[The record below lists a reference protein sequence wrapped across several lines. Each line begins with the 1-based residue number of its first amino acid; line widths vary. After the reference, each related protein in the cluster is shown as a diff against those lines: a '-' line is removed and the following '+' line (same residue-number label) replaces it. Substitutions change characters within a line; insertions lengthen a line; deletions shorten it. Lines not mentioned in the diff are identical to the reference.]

1 MWCLVNLPNGTT
13 SGVQCDPKRISQE
26 CLEKVCADL
35 GIICETDY
43 FGLIPVRDGDSVADV
58 DECNAKQWI
67 NLRNP
72 LHLYTNDRTH
82 PIVFSLRVKFWVP
95 AHLILQSSVRSLFYM
110 QARQELF
117 DGHLRPSSWTNAAY
131 LAALLLQA
139 DGFRYDPTKVPAAT
153 VQTLAA
159 SSEET
164 AATASQSSSVVES
177 SASAASTPER
187 RPQPQQLR
195 RPSKRKCSEIECKR
209 GSVSSQSSGGG
220 GSSPPTGWHLDDM
233 GPGATSG
240 GPTTATTTGGGATI
254 ASAGSVVELSSK
266 APKNIY
272 HRYGALRPAFDEEAE
287 EGKPP
292 VRPENFHQLIAI
304 EHEKLSR
311 IKMSASS
318 AQYWLLEEVCSLVG
332 YGEEIFEGVTIAEPS
347 VVCKIGVSPHGLTIV
362 KDDEKYSV
370 PFTAVKAAKSIKRS
384 FRLTYMDERHEET
397 HVELKLPNHRTAA
410 SLYRAITEKHVF
422 YSCET
427 VRPVV
432 TTQFIRDLK
441 GTIVSMFNED
451 TELGKR
457 YVFDIQRTCREVY
470 DAARRTLHA
479 RGIEISN
486 GAEEHGAESPAVAL
500 GRLEATLSLQKDDAG
515 KLERMFDERIR
526 EAITCPICADGEIDT
541 TFLPCGHMTACR
553 SCAVQ
558 CDRCPLCRSNIES
571 ISKIFLPPLLQSR
584 KGGSTNATISSR
596 RRSDPSSTTSTSIA
610 APKSVA
616 TLVQ

>member
-58 DECNAKQWI
+58 DECTAKQWI

-95 AHLILQSSVRSLFYM
+95 AHLILQCSVRSLFFM

-117 DGHLRPSSWTNAAY
+117 DGHLRPASWANAAY

-139 DGFRYDPTKVPAAT
+139 DGYKYDPAKVPSATETPIAAGSGST
-153 VQTLAA
+153 
-159 SSEET
+159 
-164 AATASQSSSVVES
+164 TAS
-177 SASAASTPER
+177 PER
-187 RPQPQQLR
+187 RPTQGLR

-209 GSVSSQSSGGG
+209 GSVSSQSSGNTT
-220 GSSPPTGWHLDDM
+220 PTGTQQDESVPAAGQVTGSQSM
-233 GPGATSG
+233 GD
-240 GPTTATTTGGGATI
+240 GPTN
-254 ASAGSVVELSSK
+254 

-272 HRYGALRPAFDEEAE
+272 HRYGALRPAFEDADEDRSAE
-287 EGKPP
+287 IVLKPG
-292 VRPENFHQLIAI
+292 NFYQQIAQ

-311 IKMSASS
+311 IRMTPTS
-318 AQYWLLEEVCSLVG
+318 AQYWLLEEICSLVG
-332 YGEEIFEGVTIAEPS
+332 YGEEIFEGVTMAEPA

-362 KDDEKYSV
+362 KDDEKFSV
-370 PFTAVKAAKSIKRS
+370 PFTAVKAAKSVKRS
-384 FRLTYMDERHEET
+384 FRLTYMNENHEET

-427 VRPVV
+427 VRPIV

-479 RGIEISN
+479 RGIELAPS
-486 GAEEHGAESPAVAL
+486 ADEQETPAAVL
-500 GRLEATLSLQKDDAG
+500 GRLEESLRTRLDESGQLE
-515 KLERMFDERIR
+515 KLLDERIR

-553 SCAVQ
+553 ACAVQ
-558 CDRCPLCRSNIES
+558 CDRCPLCRANIES
-571 ISKIFLPPLLQSR
+571 TSKIFLPPLLQSR
-584 KGGSTNATISSR
+584 KEGVGSNAN
-596 RRSDPSSTTSTSIA
+596 RRSSEITPSIQTGA
-610 APKSVA
+610 AKVA
-616 TLVQ
+616 LTPLVQ

>member
-58 DECNAKQWI
+58 DEVTAKQWI

-95 AHLILQSSVRSLFYM
+95 AHLILQGSVRTLFFM

-117 DGHLRPSSWTNAAY
+117 DGHLRPASWANAAY

-139 DGFRYDPTKVPAAT
+139 DGFKYDPAKVPSAT
-153 VQTLAA
+153 EIPIA
-159 SSEET
+159 SGANST
-164 AATASQSSSVVES
+164 TSS
-177 SASAASTPER
+177 PER
-187 RPQPQQLR
+187 RPAQGLR

-209 GSVSSQSSGGG
+209 GSVSSQSSVNAT
-220 GSSPPTGWHLDDM
+220 PTGLQVDDNV
-233 GPGATSG
+233 PSSG
-240 GPTTATTTGGGATI
+240 QVTGSQSVGDGPTN
-254 ASAGSVVELSSK
+254 

-272 HRYGALRPAFDEEAE
+272 HRYGALRPAFEDTDDDRSAE
-287 EGKPP
+287 VVLKPG
-292 VRPENFHQLIAI
+292 NFYQQIAQ

-311 IKMSASS
+311 IRMTPTS
-318 AQYWLLEEVCSLVG
+318 AQYWLLEEICSLVG
-332 YGEEIFEGVTIAEPS
+332 YGEEIFEGVTMAEPA
-347 VVCKIGVSPHGLTIV
+347 VVCKIGVSPHGLTII

-370 PFTAVKAAKSIKRS
+370 PFTAVKAAKSVKRS
-384 FRLTYMDERHEET
+384 FRLTYMNENHEET

-427 VRPVV
+427 VRPIV

-479 RGIEISN
+479 RGIEIAPS
-486 GAEEHGAESPAVAL
+486 ADEHTETPAAAL
-500 GRLEATLSLQKDDAG
+500 GRLEESLRTREDESG
-515 KLERMFDERIR
+515 KLEKLLDERIQ

-553 SCAVQ
+553 ACAIQ
-558 CDRCPLCRSNIES
+558 CDRCPLCRANIES
-571 ISKIFLPPLLQSR
+571 TSKIFLPPLLQSR
-584 KGGSTNATISSR
+584 KDGAGSNANR
-596 RRSDPSSTTSTSIA
+596 RLSDITPSIETRA
-610 APKSVA
+610 AKVA
-616 TLVQ
+616 VTPLVQ

>member
-58 DECNAKQWI
+58 DEGTAKQWI

-95 AHLILQSSVRSLFYM
+95 AHLILQGSVRSLFFM

-117 DGHLRPSSWTNAAY
+117 DGHLRPSSWANAAY

-139 DGFRYDPTKVPAAT
+139 DGYKYDPAKVPST
-153 VQTLAA
+153 SEMLPNGAA
-159 SSEET
+159 SVT
-164 AATASQSSSVVES
+164 SSL
-177 SASAASTPER
+177 ER
-187 RPQPQQLR
+187 RPAAQGLR
-195 RPSKRKCSEIECKR
+195 RPSKRKCSELECKR
-209 GSVSSQSSGGG
+209 GSVSSQTSG
-220 GSSPPTGWHLDDM
+220 GSSVSH
-233 GPGATSG
+233 G
-240 GPTTATTTGGGATI
+240 GPQLDEGVPAAGGYTA
-254 ASAGSVVELSSK
+254 AGSQLGGDGANGN

-272 HRYGALRPAFDEEAE
+272 HRYGALRPAFGDAAE
-287 EGKPP
+287 EEEQEEGTVEP
-292 VRPENFHQLIAI
+292 VPQPANFYQLIAQ

-311 IKMSASS
+311 IRMTATS
-318 AQYWLLEEVCSLVG
+318 AQYWLLEEICSLAG
-332 YGEEIFEGVTIAEPS
+332 YGEEIFEGVTIAEPV

-384 FRLTYMDERHEET
+384 FRLTYMNENHEET
-397 HVELKLPNHRTAA
+397 YVELKLPNHRTAA

-427 VRPVV
+427 VRPIV

-479 RGIEISN
+479 RGIEIAPS
-486 GAEEHGAESPAVAL
+486 AEEHAETPAAAL
-500 GRLEATLSLQKDDAG
+500 GRLEETLRSRQDASG
-515 KLERMFDERIR
+515 QLEKLLDERIR

-553 SCAVQ
+553 ACAVQ
-558 CDRCPLCRSNIES
+558 CDRCPLCRANIES
-571 ISKIFLPPLLQSR
+571 TSKIFLPPLLQSR
-584 KGGSTNATISSR
+584 KGTIASR
-596 RRSDPSSTTSTSIA
+596 RPSETAAAGVVGGAGGGGTELAGAVASKAPAA
-610 APKSVA
+610 AP
-616 TLVQ
+616 LVQ

>member
-43 FGLIPVRDGDSVADV
+43 FGLIPVRVGDNVADV
-58 DECNAKQWI
+58 DECSAKQWI

-72 LHLYTNDRTH
+72 LNLYTNDRAH
-82 PIVFSLRVKFWVP
+82 PLLLSLRVKFWVP
-95 AHLILQSSVRSLFYM
+95 AHLILQSSVRALFYM

-139 DGFRYDPTKVPAAT
+139 DGIKYDAAKVPQIAEPADTNSSTTAPAASTAAAT
-153 VQTLAA
+153 VGVTVADRRSTL
-159 SSEET
+159 
-164 AATASQSSSVVES
+164 Q
-177 SASAASTPER
+177 
-187 RPQPQQLR
+187 QQQQQLR

-209 GSVSSQSSGGG
+209 GSVSSQSS
-220 GSSPPTGWHLDDM
+220 SPPTGWHLDDL
-233 GPGATSG
+233 GRRSRGLSPVTPATTSSG
-240 GPTTATTTGGGATI
+240 GLTGEEVPKVTA
-254 ASAGSVVELSSK
+254 
-266 APKNIY
+266 KNIY
-272 HRYGALRPAFDEEAE
+272 HQYGDLRPAFELEEEDGDEERSQVVQQQQE
-287 EGKPP
+287 PP
-292 VRPENFHQLIAI
+292 QPDDYYQLIAR
-304 EHEKLSR
+304 EHEKLSL
-311 IKMSASS
+311 IKMSATS
-318 AQYWLLEEVCSLVG
+318 AQYWLLEEICSLIG

-362 KDDEKYSV
+362 KDEEKYRVS
-370 PFTAVKAAKSIKRS
+370 FTAVKAAKSIKRS
-384 FRLTYMDERHEET
+384 FRLTYVNEHHEET

-427 VRPVV
+427 VRPIV

-486 GAEEHGAESPAVAL
+486 KAEEHKENPVAAMD
-500 GRLEATLSLQKDDAG
+500 RLEETLRTQRETNAQ
-515 KLERMFDERIR
+515 LERLIDERIR
-526 EAITCPICADGEIDT
+526 EAITCPICADGVIDT

-553 SCAVQ
+553 ACAVQ
-558 CDRCPLCRSNIES
+558 CDRCPLCRSNIKS
-571 ISKIFLPPLLQSR
+571 ISKIFLPPLLRSR
-584 KGGSTNATISSR
+584 KSTIGQGGGS
-596 RRSDPSSTTSTSIA
+596 SDPTCGEEEDVPEL
-610 APKSVA
+610 PKEHA
-616 TLVQ
+616 RPPAQLVQ

>member
-1 MWCLVNLPNGTT
+1 MAV
-13 SGVQCDPKRISQE
+13 
-26 CLEKVCADL
+26 VCTDL
-35 GIICETDY
+35 GIFCETDY

-58 DECNAKQWI
+58 DEGTAKQWI

-95 AHLILQSSVRSLFYM
+95 AHLILQGSVRTLFFM

-117 DGHLRPSSWTNAAY
+117 DGHLRPGSWANAAY

-139 DGFRYDPTKVPAAT
+139 DGFKYDPAMVPSVGETPIASG
-153 VQTLAA
+153 A
-159 SSEET
+159 SST
-164 AATASQSSSVVES
+164 TSS
-177 SASAASTPER
+177 PER
-187 RPQPQQLR
+187 RPTQGLR

-209 GSVSSQSSGGG
+209 GSVSSQSSGNAT
-220 GSSPPTGWHLDDM
+220 STSLPLDDNVPTA
-233 GPGATSG
+233 GQVTGTQTVAD
-240 GPTTATTTGGGATI
+240 GPTN
-254 ASAGSVVELSSK
+254 

-272 HRYGALRPAFDEEAE
+272 HRYGALRPAFEDSDEDRSE
-287 EGKPP
+287 EVVNQPD
-292 VRPENFHQLIAI
+292 NFYQLIAQ

-311 IKMSASS
+311 IRMTPTS
-318 AQYWLLEEVCSLVG
+318 AQYWLLEEICSLVG
-332 YGEEIFEGVTIAEPS
+332 YGEEIFEGVTMAEPA

-362 KDDEKYSV
+362 KDDENYSV
-370 PFTAVKAAKSIKRS
+370 PFTAVKAAKSVKRS
-384 FRLTYMDERHEET
+384 FRLTYMNENHEET

-427 VRPVV
+427 VRPIV

-479 RGIEISN
+479 RGIKIASSADEHPETP
-486 GAEEHGAESPAVAL
+486 AEAL
-500 GRLEATLSLQKDDAG
+500 DRLEETLRTRQDESGQLE
-515 KLERMFDERIR
+515 KLLDERIR

-553 SCAVQ
+553 ACAIQ
-558 CDRCPLCRSNIES
+558 CDRCPLCRANIETT
-571 ISKIFLPPLLQSR
+571 SKIFLPPLLQSR
-584 KGGSTNATISSR
+584 KESAGSNAN
-596 RRSDPSSTTSTSIA
+596 RRSSEITPSIETRA
-610 APKSVA
+610 AKVA
-616 TLVQ
+616 VQTPLVQ

>member
-58 DECNAKQWI
+58 DEGTAKQWI

-95 AHLILQSSVRSLFYM
+95 AHLILQGSVRTLFFM

-117 DGHLRPSSWTNAAY
+117 DGHLRPSSWANAAY

-139 DGFRYDPTKVPAAT
+139 DGYKYDPAKVPSVSET
-153 VQTLAA
+153 PIVA
-159 SSEET
+159 SG
-164 AATASQSSSVVES
+164 SSSVTS
-177 SASAASTPER
+177 SPER
-187 RPQPQQLR
+187 RPAQGLR

-209 GSVSSQSSGGG
+209 GSVSSQSSGSSGMTG
-220 GSSPPTGWHLDDM
+220 VPLDESVQLAAGQVTGSQSLGD
-233 GPGATSG
+233 GSTS
-240 GPTTATTTGGGATI
+240 
-254 ASAGSVVELSSK
+254 

-272 HRYGALRPAFDEEAE
+272 HRYGALRPAFEDVDGEERTTEVLQPA
-287 EGKPP
+287 
-292 VRPENFHQLIAI
+292 NYYQLIAQ

-311 IKMSASS
+311 IRMTPTS
-318 AQYWLLEEVCSLVG
+318 AQYWLLEEICSLVG
-332 YGEEIFEGVTIAEPS
+332 YGEEIFEGVTIAEPA

-384 FRLTYMDERHEET
+384 FRLTYMNENHEET
-397 HVELKLPNHRTAA
+397 HVELKLPYHRTAA

-427 VRPVV
+427 VRPIV

-479 RGIEISN
+479 RGIEIAPSADEH
-486 GAEEHGAESPAVAL
+486 AETPAAAL
-500 GRLEATLSLQKDDAG
+500 GRLEESLRMRQEESG
-515 KLERMFDERIR
+515 QLEKLLDERIR

-553 SCAVQ
+553 ACAVQ
-558 CDRCPLCRSNIES
+558 CDRCPLCRANIETT
-571 ISKIFLPPLLQSR
+571 SKIFLPPLLQTR
-584 KGGSTNATISSR
+584 KGAAGLNESR
-596 RRSDPSSTTSTSIA
+596 RSLEIETAAAKAAIA
-610 APKSVA
+610 P
-616 TLVQ
+616 LVQ

>member
-1 MWCLVNLPNGTT
+1 MCL
-13 SGVQCDPKRISQE
+13 
-26 CLEKVCADL
+26 VCADL

-43 FGLIPVRDGDSVADV
+43 FGLIPVRDGDSAADV
-58 DECNAKQWI
+58 DEGTAKQWI

-95 AHLILQSSVRSLFYM
+95 AHLILQGSVRTLFFM

-139 DGFRYDPTKVPAAT
+139 DGYKYDPAKVPST
-153 VQTLAA
+153 SETP
-159 SSEET
+159 SS
-164 AATASQSSSVVES
+164 SSSSGSSSVTS
-177 SASAASTPER
+177 SPER
-187 RPQPQQLR
+187 RPPQGLR

-209 GSVSSQSSGGG
+209 GSVSSQSSGN
-220 GSSPPTGWHLDDM
+220 SPAGLPLDE
-233 GPGATSG
+233 GVQ
-240 GPTTATTTGGGATI
+240 TAGHV
-254 ASAGSVVELSSK
+254 AGSQSVGDLSNSK

-272 HRYGALRPAFDEEAE
+272 HRYGALRPAFEDADEED
-287 EGKPP
+287 GP
-292 VRPENFHQLIAI
+292 VVVPSQPANFYQLIAQ

-311 IKMSASS
+311 IRMTPTS
-318 AQYWLLEEVCSLVG
+318 AQYWLLEEICSLVG
-332 YGEEIFEGVTIAEPS
+332 YGEEIFEGVTIAEPA

-384 FRLTYMDERHEET
+384 FRLTYMNENHEEA

-427 VRPVV
+427 VRKIV

-479 RGIEISN
+479 RGIEIAPSADEH
-486 GAEEHGAESPAVAL
+486 AETPAAAL
-500 GRLEATLSLQKDDAG
+500 GRLEETLRTRQAESGQ
-515 KLERMFDERIR
+515 LERLLDERIR

-553 SCAVQ
+553 ACAVQ
-558 CDRCPLCRSNIES
+558 CDRCPLCRATIENT
-571 ISKIFLPPLLQSR
+571 SKIFLPPLLQSR
-584 KGGSTNATISSR
+584 KGTSISR
-596 RRSDPSSTTSTSIA
+596 RPSESVTEPAARDAPRVTA
-610 APKSVA
+610 AP
-616 TLVQ
+616 LVQ

>member
-1 MWCLVNLPNGTT
+1 MLF
-13 SGVQCDPKRISQE
+13 Q
-26 CLEKVCADL
+26 VCADL

-43 FGLIPVRDGDSVADV
+43 FGLIPVRVGDNVADV
-58 DECNAKQWI
+58 DECSAKQWI

-72 LHLYTNDRTH
+72 LNLYTNDRAH
-82 PIVFSLRVKFWVP
+82 PLLLSLRVKFWVP
-95 AHLILQSSVRSLFYM
+95 AHLILQSSVRALFYM

-139 DGFRYDPTKVPAAT
+139 DGIKYDPAKVPQPAGRLADTSSSATVPAASPAIGVPAADRRT
-153 VQTLAA
+153 TLH
-159 SSEET
+159 
-164 AATASQSSSVVES
+164 Q
-177 SASAASTPER
+177 
-187 RPQPQQLR
+187 QQQLR

-209 GSVSSQSSGGG
+209 ASVSSQSS
-220 GSSPPTGWHLDDM
+220 SPPTGGWHLDDV
-233 GPGATSG
+233 GRRSRGLSPVT
-240 GPTTATTTGGGATI
+240 PTTSGGGATEE
-254 ASAGSVVELSSK
+254 ELSK
-266 APKNIY
+266 ATAKNIY
-272 HRYGALRPAFDEEAE
+272 HQYGALRPAFESEEE
-287 EGKPP
+287 EE
-292 VRPENFHQLIAI
+292 ENVVEERSQVVQQQEQPQPDDYYQLIAR
-304 EHEKLSR
+304 EHQKLSL
-311 IKMSASS
+311 IKMSATS
-318 AQYWLLEEVCSLVG
+318 AQYWLLEEICSLIG

-362 KDDEKYSV
+362 KDEEKYRVS
-370 PFTAVKAAKSIKRS
+370 FTAVKAAKSIKRS
-384 FRLTYMDERHEET
+384 FRLTYVNEQHEET

-427 VRPVV
+427 VRPIV

-486 GAEEHGAESPAVAL
+486 KAEEHRENPVAAM
-500 GRLEATLSLQKDDAG
+500 GRLEETLRTQRETNAQ
-515 KLERMFDERIR
+515 LERLIDERIR
-526 EAITCPICADGEIDT
+526 EAITCPICADGVIDT

-553 SCAVQ
+553 ACAVQ
-558 CDRCPLCRSNIES
+558 CDRCPLCRSNIKS
-571 ISKIFLPPLLQSR
+571 INKIFLPPLLRSR
-584 KGGSTNATISSR
+584 KSTIAQEGSN
-596 RRSDPSSTTSTSIA
+596 DPTCQPEEEEEEEKEKNVPEMA
-610 APKSVA
+610 QEHARPPA
-616 TLVQ
+616 QLVQ

>member
-1 MWCLVNLPNGTT
+1 
-13 SGVQCDPKRISQE
+13 Q
-26 CLEKVCADL
+26 VCADL

-58 DECNAKQWI
+58 DECTAKQWI

-95 AHLILQSSVRSLFYM
+95 AHLILQGSVRSLFFM

-139 DGFRYDPTKVPAAT
+139 DGYKYDPAKVPAAHELPA
-153 VQTLAA
+153 VGH
-159 SSEET
+159 SSLT
-164 AATASQSSSVVES
+164 SSL
-177 SASAASTPER
+177 ER
-187 RPQPQQLR
+187 RPTAQGLR
-195 RPSKRKCSEIECKR
+195 RPSKRKCSELECKR
-209 GSVSSQSSGGG
+209 GSVSSQSSSSG
-220 GSSPPTGWHLDDM
+220 GSSAPAGVQQLDEGAPAAAGHLTG
-233 GPGATSG
+233 SQ
-240 GPTTATTTGGGATI
+240 
-254 ASAGSVVELSSK
+254 SAVAGTNSN

-272 HRYGALRPAFDEEAE
+272 HRYGALRPAFEDADEEGTVE
-287 EGKPP
+287 VPP
-292 VRPENFHQLIAI
+292 QPDNYYQLIAQ

-311 IKMSASS
+311 IRMTATS
-318 AQYWLLEEVCSLVG
+318 AQYWLLEEICSLVG
-332 YGEEIFEGVTIAEPS
+332 YGEEIFEGVTIAEPV

-384 FRLTYMDERHEET
+384 FRLTYMNENHEET

-427 VRPVV
+427 VRPIV

-479 RGIEISN
+479 RGIEIAPSADEP
-486 GAEEHGAESPAVAL
+486 AETPAAAL
-500 GRLEATLSLQKDDAG
+500 GRLEETLRSRQDVSGQLE
-515 KLERMFDERIR
+515 KLLDERIR

-553 SCAVQ
+553 ACAVQ
-558 CDRCPLCRSNIES
+558 CDRCPLCRANIES
-571 ISKIFLPPLLQSR
+571 TSKIFLPPLLQSR
-584 KGGSTNATISSR
+584 SKGTLVSR
-596 RRSDPSSTTSTSIA
+596 RPSETAPSAVGAVGSVETAGASKVVVAAA
-610 APKSVA
+610 AP
-616 TLVQ
+616 LVQ

>member
-1 MWCLVNLPNGTT
+1 M
-13 SGVQCDPKRISQE
+13 
-26 CLEKVCADL
+26 A
-35 GIICETDY
+35 
-43 FGLIPVRDGDSVADV
+43 
-58 DECNAKQWI
+58 
-67 NLRNP
+67 
-72 LHLYTNDRTH
+72 
-82 PIVFSLRVKFWVP
+82 
-95 AHLILQSSVRSLFYM
+95 
-110 QARQELF
+110 
-117 DGHLRPSSWTNAAY
+117 
-131 LAALLLQA
+131 
-139 DGFRYDPTKVPAAT
+139 
-153 VQTLAA
+153 
-159 SSEET
+159 
-164 AATASQSSSVVES
+164 
-177 SASAASTPER
+177 
-187 RPQPQQLR
+187 
-195 RPSKRKCSEIECKR
+195 
-209 GSVSSQSSGGG
+209 SSGGP
-220 GSSPPTGWHLDDM
+220 SVT
-233 GPGATSG
+233 TSV
-240 GPTTATTTGGGATI
+240 GGGTAI
-254 ASAGSVVELSSK
+254 ASAGSVAELSNK

-272 HRYGALRPAFDEEAE
+272 HRYGALRPAFDDEADEE
-287 EGKPP
+287 KPP
-292 VRPENFHQLIAI
+292 AQPENFHQLIAI

-311 IKMSASS
+311 IKMSPTS

-500 GRLEATLSLQKDDAG
+500 GRLEATLSVQKDDAG

-553 SCAVQ
+553 TCAVQ

-584 KGGSTNATISSR
+584 KGSSTNATISSR
-596 RRSDPSSTTSTSIA
+596 RQSDPSSTTSTSIT

>member
-1 MWCLVNLPNGTT
+1 MEICSMYPGRCCREQSYIYCVAQLVL
-13 SGVQCDPKRISQE
+13 GVF
-26 CLEKVCADL
+26 ADL
-35 GIICETDY
+35 GIVCETDY
-43 FGLIPVRDGDSVADV
+43 FGLIPVRDGDSGADI
-58 DECNAKQWI
+58 DEGTAKQWI

-82 PIVFSLRVKFWVP
+82 PILFSLRVKFWVP
-95 AHLILQSSVRSLFYM
+95 AHLILQASVRTLFYM

-139 DGFRYDPTKVPAAT
+139 DGFRYDAAKVP
-153 VQTLAA
+153 
-159 SSEET
+159 
-164 AATASQSSSVVES
+164 TASETPASS
-177 SASAASTPER
+177 SASPER
-187 RPQPQQLR
+187 RPPQGLR

-209 GSVSSQSSGGG
+209 GSVSSPNG
-220 GSSPPTGWHLDDM
+220 GSLPTGTPPDD
-233 GPGATSG
+233 GVQSPGQVG
-240 GPTTATTTGGGATI
+240 GPVGDM
-254 ASAGSVVELSSK
+254 SSSK

-272 HRYGALRPAFDEEAE
+272 HRYGALRPAFEHTEEEDGPFVEPAQ
-287 EGKPP
+287 PA
-292 VRPENFHQLIAI
+292 NFYQLIAQ

-311 IKMSASS
+311 IRMTPTS
-318 AQYWLLEEVCSLVG
+318 AQYWLLEEICCLVG
-332 YGEEIFEGVTIAEPS
+332 YGEEIFEGVTIAEPA
-347 VVCKIGVSPHGLTIV
+347 VGCKIGVSPHGLTVV

-384 FRLTYMDERHEET
+384 FRLTYMNENHEEA

-427 VRPVV
+427 VRPIV

-479 RGIEISN
+479 RGIEIAPS
-486 GAEEHGAESPAVAL
+486 ADEHSETPAAAL
-500 GRLEATLSLQKDDAG
+500 GRLEETLRTRQAESGQ
-515 KLERMFDERIR
+515 LERLLDERIR
-526 EAITCPICADGEIDT
+526 EAITCPICVDGEIDT

-553 SCAVQ
+553 ACAAQ
-558 CDRCPLCRSNIES
+558 CERCPLCRATIDSTT
-571 ISKIFLPPLLQSR
+571 KIFLPPLLQSR
-584 KGGSTNATISSR
+584 KGTSISR
-596 RRSDPSSTTSTSIA
+596 RPSESTATEPA
-610 APKSVA
+610 AREVPKVA
-616 TLVQ
+616 TTPLVQ